1 MKSRELIRTITDIS
15 KKLKNTKLKELE
27 LRGIE
32 GLAPSH
38 GDILVNLFKHGDL
51 SMRELAER
59 IQKDKST
66 ITALVNKLVKLG
78 YVEKYKNGS
87 DSRINIVRLTEMAHE
102 RRESFIE
109 VSNIITEKI
118 SRHVTDE
125 EIEKALEVLGKIN
138 DGF

>member
-1 MKSRELIRTITDIS
+1 MKSRELIRTITEIS
-15 KKLKNTKLKELE
+15 KKLKTKKLKELE

-51 SMRELAER
+51 TMRELAER

-78 YVEKYKNGS
+78 YVEKYKDGS
-87 DSRINIVRLTEMAHE
+87 DHRINIVRLTEMAHE
-102 RRESFIE
+102 RRENFIE

-118 SRHVTDE
+118 SRHVTEE
-125 EIEKALEVLGKIN
+125 EIEEALEVLRKIN

>member
-1 MKSRELIRTITDIS
+1 MIRTIAEIS
-15 KKLKNTKLKELE
+15 KKLKTTKLKELE

-51 SMRELAER
+51 TMRELAER

-78 YVEKYKNGS
+78 YVEKYKDSS
-87 DSRINIVRLTEMAHE
+87 DSRINIVRLTPMAHE
-102 RRESFIE
+102 RRECFIE

-118 SRHVTDE
+118 SRHVTEE
-125 EIEKALEVLGKIN
+125 EIEKTLEVLKKIN